1 MLPHSLA
8 QFFHLRPA
16 GPGALLTA
24 ATEQVRIDVYF
35 GSQTGTAEEFAL
47 TIQKE
52 GKMNGFD
59 VKVIDLQSYDVDT
72 LDSSNSIFVTA
83 TYGEGDPTDNA
94 KEFVEWLVHKADPD
108 SLKGMQFAVFGL
120 GNSQY
125 ENYNTVGKTIDSH
138 CERLG
143 ATRIMELGLGD
154 DDKDIQQDFE
164 EWKEKLWRTL
174 HAHFDVDRVKEKC
187 KTVETEI
194 SRKDIREKEHKY
206 KLEVV
211 SERTAM
217 EFPQSSSVHSLDTN
231 PMVNMTV
238 TCNDELNK
246 CTDRSCRHIELALN
260 NSGLVYETGDHVA
273 ILPDNDPHDVEELAQ
288 RLGVS
293 LSSWIYLVDDDSSS
307 PFPCP
312 CTVQKA
318 LCNYVDINGMPK
330 RSFIEHLAMK
340 AIDSNEK
347 RRLETIAGRDDASVY
362 QQYICEGRRNVLDLL
377 REFPSVKLSLHD
389 LLESLPRL
397 QPRFY
402 SISSGSNTH
411 PESAHVTA
419 VVVDDILPEGRR
431 FKGVCTNFL
440 KQTKETT
447 FKLPN
452 DSRTPV
458 IMIGAGTGLAPL
470 RGMCQHLETCSARGD
485 ELGHNVLIFGCRS
498 SKQDYIYEDEINR
511 WCQNKTISSLFLAFS
526 RENPQQKVYV
536 QNRVRENSQLLVD
549 LIEKGAYI
557 YVCGSTSMAKEVKR
571 AFVGCFQDT
580 RQMSTVEAEDLVHSL
595 SKGGRYL
602 QDVWS

>member
-1 MLPHSLA
+1 M
-8 QFFHLRPA
+8 
-16 GPGALLTA
+16 TA
-24 ATEQVRIDVYF
+24 ATGAVGLSLVALVYYRRIKEAFSNPNESDSCSEASTDQTTEQVRIDVYF

-108 SLKGMQFAVFGL
+108 SLKGMQYAVFGL

-174 HAHFDVDRVKEKC
+174 HSHFDVGRVKEKC

-211 SERTAM
+211 SERTTM

-246 CTDRSCRHIELALN
+246 CTDRSCRHIELELK

-330 RSFIEHLAMK
+330 RSFIEHLATK
-340 AIDSNEK
+340 AIDGNEK
-347 RRLETIAGRDDASVY
+347 RRLETIAGRDDASDY

-377 REFPSVKLSLHD
+377 REFPSVKLSLH
-389 LLESLPRL
+389 
-397 QPRFY
+397 
-402 SISSGSNTH
+402 
-411 PESAHVTA
+411 
-419 VVVDDILPEGRR
+419 
-431 FKGVCTNFL
+431 
-440 KQTKETT
+440 
-447 FKLPN
+447 
-452 DSRTPV
+452 
-458 IMIGAGTGLAPL
+458 
-470 RGMCQHLETCSARGD
+470 
-485 ELGHNVLIFGCRS
+485 
-498 SKQDYIYEDEINR
+498 
-511 WCQNKTISSLFLAFS
+511 
-526 RENPQQKVYV
+526 
-536 QNRVRENSQLLVD
+536 
-549 LIEKGAYI
+549 
-557 YVCGSTSMAKEVKR
+557 
-571 AFVGCFQDT
+571 VGYFF
-580 RQMSTVEAEDLVHSL
+580 
-595 SKGGRYL
+595 
-602 QDVWS
+602 